1 MTRARILLALVIGVI
16 AIITIGSGISAC
28 QKILSQKTQIAV
40 SKGQAGAAID
50 AGAEAMNTVSAVDRA
65 DQVTEQTVK
74 EATDEIRKAPAG
86 NSNDAAIRA
95 ACRLRQYQHHERCAA
110 LRGSDPPKPSGAH

>member
-1 MTRARILLALVIGVI
+1 MSRARIILAIALAALVVLVLLAGPTMCS
-16 AIITIGSGISAC
+16 TIF
-28 QKILSQKTQIAV
+28 SQKKQIAL

-65 DQVTEQTVK
+65 DQATERTVK

-110 LRGSDPPKPSGAH
+110 LRGSGPPKPSGAR